1 MMMRRSDG
9 KVPVLTWNYIHVP
22 KPMHMRLQ
30 NNKILI
36 TGGASGIGF
45 ALAERFALLGNNVII
60 CGRRAEALNQAV
72 MKIPGLIT
80 RVCDLSNEKE
90 RIALRDWVAK
100 EHADLN
106 VLVNNAGI
114 QHWMN
119 VGDADFFERAKAEM
133 AINMEAPVHLAQ
145 LFLELPSLKTIMN
158 VSSGLA
164 FSPLTKTPVYSATK
178 AFMRSFTLS
187 LRHLV
192 KDRGIEV
199 IEIIP
204 PALNTDLGGKGLHD
218 FAPPVSDFIN
228 AIFPQ
233 LEAGKQEVTFGFS
246 EQMLQAAP
254 EQLKGAFARMN
265 P

>member
-1 MMMRRSDG
+1 
-9 KVPVLTWNYIHVP
+9 
-22 KPMHMRLQ
+22 MRLT

-45 ALAERFALLGNNVII
+45 ALAERFAQLGNTVII
-60 CGRRAEALNQAV
+60 CGRREDVLNEAAAKL
-72 MKIPGLIT
+72 PGLIAKS
-80 RVCDLSNEKE
+80 CDLSSEKE
-90 RIALRDWVAK
+90 RVVLRDWVAA

-114 QHWMN
+114 QQWMN
-119 VGDADFFERAKAEM
+119 VGDANFFQRAKAEM
-133 AINMEAPVHLAQ
+133 AINMEAPVHLSH
-145 LFLELPSLKTIMN
+145 LFLGLPKLNTIMN

-192 KDRGIEV
+192 KERGIEV

-218 FAPPVSDFIN
+218 FAPAVSDFIN

-233 LEAGKQEVTFGFS
+233 LEAGTQEVTFGFS
-246 EQMLQAAP
+246 EQMLQAGP

-265 P
+265 S